1 MKGLDLRKF
10 RKLHSNADTTTL
22 SHPDGHQIRIAH
34 NKLKPEHQKALADLP
49 KFAGGGVVDAVVK
62 TVKDSFTEKPKP
74 KPADNAPSNPTS
86 EQSNDMS
93 KTFGKTKPKF
103 AYGTP
108 DEPVQPNIPT
118 ALSDKRIDMPSL
130 GLGDVNSMNSMGFE
144 NLKTEPTPQEKAA
157 SFLHKDSD
165 NLSGLAT
172 GDAEMQQAGAM
183 APPTAAAAQAEQ
195 APTNANLAQT
205 PERTPQSTMQQG
217 SMGNMNMPGQDQQ
230 IQGIQQ
236 EANATGA
243 MGKEEANIANEHA
256 AKAQQLMSDFQQ
268 HTAGITQ
275 EIQNIT
281 HDLMNGH
288 IDPNHFWNSKSELGK
303 AGTAIGLILGGI
315 GGAATG
321 QENPALKFLNS
332 SIDRDIDAQK
342 AQMNNKN
349 SLLGHLNAQFG
360 NEKDATMMAKAMY
373 ADVYA
378 SKIAAAAAKSK
389 DPIAQARAQ
398 QAIGQIKAA
407 SAPLIQQVALKQT
420 VMGAMNS
427 GRLGPEEA
435 VQHLVPEKHQK
446 AVFDEIGKAT
456 NMVQHEKA
464 ILGNFDKASKDNTV
478 IRRTAHGGA
487 EPAELTNVRNLLM
500 PVLKDNEGRINKEEV
515 AMMEDFLPKA
525 GDADSKIA
533 KKRAGLIQFIQSKK
547 AAPTAKGFGI
557 DLSKIPGYA
566 PVSEDIKKN
575 DNAGYGE

>member
-103 AYGTP
+103 ADGG
-108 DEPVQPNIPT
+108 PVSM
-118 ALSDKRIDMPSL
+118 SDL
-130 GLGDVNSMNSMGFE
+130 GVNTDVNTMSPMAFE
-144 NLKTEPTPQEKAA
+144 NIKAEASPQEKAA

-172 GDAEMQQAGAM
+172 GDSEMQQAGAM

-478 IRRTAHGGA
+478 ARRGLHLGA